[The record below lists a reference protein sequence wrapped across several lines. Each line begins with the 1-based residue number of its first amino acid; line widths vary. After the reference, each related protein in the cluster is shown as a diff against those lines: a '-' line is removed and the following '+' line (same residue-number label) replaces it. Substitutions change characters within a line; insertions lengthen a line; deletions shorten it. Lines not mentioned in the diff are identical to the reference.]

1 MPRARLPLLAMRAGM
16 GLWETAIL
24 TCSYRASEEEPVAG
38 RGNPRLKDSPGLPL
52 GERERAGGADI
63 DDNLLMCVKLLP
75 SLIEVNN
82 CLIF

>member
-38 RGNPRLKDSPGLPL
+38 RGEPTGLPL
-52 GERERAGGADI
+52 GEREIGRAVRI
-63 DDNLLMCVKLLP
+63 LTT
-75 SLIEVNN
+75 IY
-82 CLIF
+82 